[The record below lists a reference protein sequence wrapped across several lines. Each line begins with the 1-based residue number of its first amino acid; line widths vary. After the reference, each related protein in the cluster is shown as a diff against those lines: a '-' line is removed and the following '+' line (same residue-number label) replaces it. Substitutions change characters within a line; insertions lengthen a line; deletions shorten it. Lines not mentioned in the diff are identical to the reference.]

1 MRKIEEGIV
10 RRGVDK
16 YPNYQE
22 YRDRIEEEL
31 KAYRHNGAIDFMLLM
46 EDILNWCRTQ
56 DIQVGYGRG
65 SVNGSVIA
73 WLLGITEMDSI
84 KHNLNFERFMNI
96 ERVSLSDLK
105 IEQENMR

>member
-1 MRKIEEGIV
+1 M
-10 RRGVDK
+10 
-16 YPNYQE
+16 
-22 YRDRIEEEL
+22 
-31 KAYRHNGAIDFMLLM
+31 
-46 EDILNWCRTQ
+46 
-56 DIQVGYGRG
+56 
-65 SVNGSVIA
+65 IA